1 PPWHAPRSTRQAAG
15 PWQEVCVKLIGGR
28 VALTMPGARVS
39 RGPGVIVGGR
49 WPGRVVKSGPTVGTG
64 LGVGAPEAAAGLS
77 ATSGRM
83 GAVAIFSLTRS
94 KTKDPI

>member
-1 PPWHAPRSTRQAAG
+1 M
-15 PWQEVCVKLIGGR
+15 KLIGGR
-28 VALTMPGARVS
+28 VALTTPGARVS

-77 ATSGRM
+77 ATGGCR
-83 GAVAIFSLTRS
+83 GAFAFFTWPRA
-94 KTKDPI
+94 